1 MLIDRCFISLVFF
14 KSVCWFYVEY
24 LVDSIRLFLP
34 CSVWV
39 IIRWVLPLF
48 LCRSGVDDSLMIRL
62 FFVECFYFLFMILE
76 LWWFCRRCV
85 SCSFAGDG
93 AQQSRRHQRTN
104 QTTIQYKKN
113 QRSNTTEHHQ
123 LNNQNSTKPQ
133 RKTKTNG
140 SRQPTKNKNE
150 WTKRPTTN
158 QPTIW

>member
-1 MLIDRCFISLVFF
+1 MLIDRCFVSFVFV
-14 KSVCWFYVEY
+14 SICLMIIRWVSRWFHSFV
-24 LVDSIRLFLP
+24 LAMFCLS
-34 CSVWV
+34 
-39 IIRWVLPLF
+39 IRWVLPLF
-48 LCRSGVDDSLMIRL
+48 LCRSGVDDSLMIGL
-62 FFVECFYFLFMILE
+62 FFVARFYFLFMILE
-76 LWWFCRRCV
+76 LWWFCHRCV

-123 LNNQNSTKPQ
+123 LNNQNSTKQQ